1 MFKIYSAITYTAALI
16 IALIAIIALVV
27 CVRKTIDLN
36 SKQIGILKAL
46 GESPAQISVSY
57 ISYSIIILAVIIPLA
72 WISGIVLQ
80 IPFANMFLTYFSA
93 QPYQIL

>member
-1 MFKIYSAITYTAALI
+1 VFKIYSAITYTAAAI

-46 GESPAQISVSY
+46 GESPAQISVAY
-57 ISYSIIILAVIIPLA
+57 VSYSIIILGVVIPLA
-72 WISGIVLQ
+72 
-80 IPFANMFLTYFSA
+80 
-93 QPYQIL
+93 